1 MITTNV
7 NPLAVKPSFAS
18 KVKTFFNTNIDAIA
32 LSTFVLMAF
41 VGFLYF
47 VNEYQL
53 TQKYARGMYIE
64 ANFDR
69 FLSGKINLEDI
80 EVMKK
85 LGESKDYMEDWKY
98 YRQEVEK

>member
-1 MITTNV
+1 MINANV

-18 KVKTFFNTNIDAIA
+18 KVKTFFNTNIDAIV
-32 LSTFVLMAF
+32 LSTFALTAF
-41 VGFLYF
+41 VGFLLF

-69 FLSGKINLEDI
+69 FLDGKINLEDI

-85 LGESKDYMEDWKY
+85 LGESQDYMEDWKY
-98 YRQEVEK
+98 YRREVEK